1 MFVKDPSSRMVI
13 NTDDSYYNTVVALR
27 KGAKS
32 EENMIEQIN
41 SLQSELSDIK
51 KLLQQVLD
59 GKNYG

>member
-1 MFVKDPSSRMVI
+1 MVI